1 MNPDLELPSGEEM
14 NRLLKE
20 MQYVYRQRFQPINTT
35 ATVNSFAFGAGA
47 EPLNV
52 QIARRLEA
60 IAYYTK
66 MTRSQLKDVEVL
78 DELWDNGAEVVV
90 IRKET
95 LDLMK
100 LLLQEI
106 KEANNS

>member
-1 MNPDLELPSGEEM
+1 M

-20 MQYVYRQRFQPINTT
+20 TQYVHGQRFQPTTTTVT
-35 ATVNSFAFGAGA
+35 ATTFAFGAGA
-47 EPLNV
+47 EPVNV

-60 IAYYTK
+60 IAYCTK
-66 MTRSQLKDVEVL
+66 MSRSQLKDVEVL

-95 LDLMK
+95 LNLMK

-106 KEANNS
+106 KEVNNS

>member
-1 MNPDLELPSGEEM
+1 MNPDLELPDGEEM

-20 MQYVYRQRFQPINTT
+20 MQRVQPTTTT

-66 MTRSQLKDVEVL
+66 MTRSQLEDVEVL

>member
-20 MQYVYRQRFQPINTT
+20 MQYVHRQRFQPTT
-35 ATVNSFAFGAGA
+35 TTTTVNSFAFGAGA

-60 IAYYTK
+60 IASCTK
-66 MTRSQLKDVEVL
+66 MIRSQLKDVEVL

-95 LDLMK
+95 LNLMK
-100 LLLQEI
+100 RLLREI

>member
-1 MNPDLELPSGEEM
+1 MNPGLELPDGEEM

-20 MQYVYRQRFQPINTT
+20 MLYIQGRRFQPTTTT
-35 ATVNSFAFGAGA
+35 ATVNSFEFGAGA

-52 QIARRLEA
+52 QMARRLEA
-60 IAYYTK
+60 IAYYTR

-106 KEANNS
+106 KEANDS